1 MKTLA
6 ISLLLMFV
14 VPADSFAQ
22 ATKPQATKAPVTVA
36 QAPTAQASSV
46 ATVPFKTRVQI
57 TYLSSDVDPATGLLV
72 TVGVSSSKGTFG
84 TATGVIHLELDLAT
98 LAFTGTRDA
107 VTPNG
112 STLSIVFSGQ
122 FLDAVH
128 SVGTF
133 ELVAGTGIY
142 AGMKLSGTFD
152 GTEWANGMGNT
163 SFSTGTAVF

>member
-6 ISLLLMFV
+6 LSLLLLLV
-14 VPADSFAQ
+14 VPTATFAQ
-22 ATKPQATKAPVTVA
+22 ATSARVPTAQASTA
-36 QAPTAQASSV
+36 QAPTAQASTV
-46 ATVPFKTRVQI
+46 AAVPFHTRVLI
-57 TYLSSDVDPATGLLV
+57 TYLSSAIDPVTGLLI
-72 TVGVSSSKGTFG
+72 TEGVSSSKGTFG

-133 ELVAGTGIY
+133 ELIAGTGLY

-152 GTEWANGMGNT
+152 GSEWDDGVGNT
-163 SFSTGTAVF
+163 SWSTGTAVF